1 MALAALW
8 LLPALA
14 AADLAVTAQVK
25 GDETNQIVLFSAER
39 AADGAEL
46 SEEEKLAQ
54 DMRLMMISG
63 ALSMRLGQA
72 RAQQLYD
79 NARAGSFILNQ
90 TARGYQ
96 DDALVSLAVIWE
108 I

>member
-46 SEEEKLAQ
+46 SEE
-54 DMRLMMISG
+54 
-63 ALSMRLGQA
+63 
-72 RAQQLYD
+72 
-79 NARAGSFILNQ
+79 
-90 TARGYQ
+90 
-96 DDALVSLAVIWE
+96 
-108 I
+108 